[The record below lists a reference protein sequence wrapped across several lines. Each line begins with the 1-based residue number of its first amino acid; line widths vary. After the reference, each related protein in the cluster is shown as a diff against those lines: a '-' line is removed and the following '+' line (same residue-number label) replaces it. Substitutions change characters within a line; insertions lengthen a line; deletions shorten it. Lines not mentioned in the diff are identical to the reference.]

1 MGASSAA
8 LMSAAPRQ
16 KTLLLSGLVF
26 SGLIAGMFLLVPQD
40 AEATKVLL
48 TPTGVS
54 GLASTY
60 AFQAQ
65 TTVEIPANER
75 APLEYVRVLV
85 DDAPTS
91 TFAAG
96 KLSNPFC
103 DTAVTSGATA
113 NITSIQAPAGSYA
126 YGATRTNTR
135 FQPTVVGGQY
145 DFDAGTSVNYGY
157 GFGYGS
163 TVAITVTVTVQVAG
177 CLNAGHFPTGAPAQQ
192 FDVQVFLG
200 ASATQNFPSLPVRI
214 QFFNPNFV
222 APTSVSTQ
230 ASFVP
235 GVPTAEAGQTSVSFM
250 MVDSNGGAPY
260 EPIAAGTQV
269 TTAFPAGLG
278 AVSGISF
285 TAQTQAQLPSGTQI
299 QFTAAEAP
307 AGSSPFGI
315 NPAVLGGVVQ
325 GKNPA
330 LFFQV
335 RLTQPGASGF
345 VDATPLLDMEV
356 SFEVSKEYFSANQ
369 VAPGRLR
376 LAGFDSAGNLKPIQ
390 PQFLGAQNLAD
401 GGVRFTFRITSFS
414 SFAAYATPAA
424 AVAIP
429 VTAATTTGSAAS
441 SAATTSA
448 SGSAATGT
456 TVTTTVTAPASTVT
470 VTSPGPS
477 APASTVTQTVTA
489 PAAAVSNTDAARD
502 EPQQQVSQG
511 VTLSTP
517 VIAISAAV
525 FLALVVAFAIVL
537 LRRRM

>member
-1 MGASSAA
+1 
-8 LMSAAPRQ
+8 MSAVSRQ

-26 SGLIAGMFLLVPQD
+26 SGLIAGMFLLVPQGAD
-40 AEATKVLL
+40 ATKVLL

-65 TTVEIPANER
+65 TTVQVPANER
-75 APLEYVRVLV
+75 APLEWVRVLV
-85 DDAPTS
+85 DDASSS

-96 KLSNPFC
+96 KLSSPFC
-103 DTAVTSGATA
+103 DTAVTSGASA

-157 GFGYGS
+157 GYGYGS
-163 TVAITVTVTVQVAG
+163 TVAITVTVSVQVTG
-177 CLNAGHFPTGAPAQQ
+177 CLSSAKFASGPAQD
-192 FDVQVFLG
+192 FDIQVFLG
-200 ASATQNFPSLPVRI
+200 ADASRNFPSLPVRI
-214 QFFNPNFV
+214 QFFDPNFV
-222 APTSVSTQ
+222 APTTPSTQ
-230 ASFVP
+230 ATFDV
-235 GVPTAEAGQTSVSFM
+235 GVPTAEAGQTSLSFM
-250 MVDSNGGAPY
+250 AVDNDGDATPF
-260 EPIAAGTQV
+260 EPIAAGTEI
-269 TTAFPAGLG
+269 TATFPDGLG
-278 AVSGISF
+278 AVSGITF
-285 TAQTQAQLPSGTQI
+285 TAETQSQLPSGTQI
-299 QFTAAEAP
+299 QITTSEAP
-307 AGSSPFGI
+307 TGATPFGI
-315 NPAVLGGVVQ
+315 NPAVLGTVVQ

-330 LFFQV
+330 IFFQV
-335 RLTQPGASGF
+335 RLTQPGSAGF

-356 SFEVSKEYFSANQ
+356 SFEVGNEYFSANQ

-376 LAGFDSAGNLKPIQ
+376 LSGFDASGNLKPIQ
-390 PQFLGAQNLAD
+390 PQFLGAQAIAG

-414 SFAAYATPAA
+414 SFAAYATPAPT
-424 AVAIP
+424 VAIP
-429 VTAATTTGSAAS
+429 VSAATATGSAAS
-441 SAATTSA
+441 SAATTTA
-448 SGSAATGT
+448 SGAAATGT

-470 VTSPGPS
+470 VTSPGP
-477 APASTVTQTVTA
+477 APPASTVTQTVTA

-502 EPQQQVSQG
+502 EPRQQVSQG

-537 LRRRM
+537 LRRRV